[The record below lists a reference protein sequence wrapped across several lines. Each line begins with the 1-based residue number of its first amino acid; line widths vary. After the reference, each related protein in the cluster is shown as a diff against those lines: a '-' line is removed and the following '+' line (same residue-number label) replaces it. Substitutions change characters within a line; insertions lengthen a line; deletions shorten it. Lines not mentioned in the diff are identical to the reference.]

1 MTGNDALTLSSSLV
15 FMVWSFGAEMISATF
30 LKARTVGFGN
40 LATEQ
45 YEVASTGV
53 IPEESAIPPFF

>member
-1 MTGNDALTLSSSLV
+1 MTGNDALTLSNALV